1 MVLKHA
7 LGDIPMVRV
16 LDFML
21 EHLGLDYTTKE
32 IAEYAH
38 VSPGA
43 VKRDFGRLI
52 ECGMVTE
59 TRKIGVWQMY
69 TLNIVDGVTDALVEF
84 DDALNDYMSVEP
96 ADNGIRRVSETRD
109 AEGQVVSADFEVTVP
124 DDFDSRTILDEHNKY
139 HVDDE
144 EWTTGDEDETANL
157 SPG

>member
-1 MVLKHA
+1 MALKHA

-32 IAEYAH
+32 IAEYAD
-38 VSPGA
+38 VAPGA

-59 TRKIGVWQMY
+59 TRKIGVSQLY
-69 TLNIVDGVTDALVEF
+69 TLNTDDVIADALIEF
-84 DDALNDYMSVEP
+84 DEVLSSYMSVEP

-109 AEGQVVSADFEVTVP
+109 AEGQVVSADFEVTIP
-124 DDFDSRTILDEHNKY
+124 DDSDASAILAEHNQY
-139 HVDDE
+139 HSEEE
-144 EWTTGDEDETANL
+144 EWTTGEDDEIADL
-157 SPG
+157 PPG